1 MDIDENAPGNRSQQ
15 GVTRTTDNE
24 TGHDPRR
31 EAPEVPLPPD
41 DEAAVEEDMTDVE
54 AGNSVLSEHPEA
66 GNTVAT
72 TTRMR
77 ARHCTSRAMRERRRA
92 TCLRAILS
100 PVPEPS
106 PGQ

>member
-31 EAPEVPLPPD
+31 EASEVPLPPD

-66 GNTVAT
+66 GNHSRDDHPHAGSPLREQGDERKE
-72 TTRMR
+72 TRD
-77 ARHCTSRAMRERRRA
+77 
-92 TCLRAILS
+92 
-100 PVPEPS
+100 VPASDPES
-106 PGQ
+106 GA

>member
-24 TGHDPRR
+24 TCHDPRR

-66 GNTVAT
+66 GNHSRDDHPHAGSPL
-72 TTRMR
+72 REQGDERKEKIGR
-77 ARHCTSRAMRERRRA
+77 AH
-92 TCLRAILS
+92 
-100 PVPEPS
+100 V
-106 PGQ
+106 